1 MNKPVVVFRFIAG
14 AWVAIETY
22 EIAKP
27 EYHDWFQGSG
37 VARSTGEIPRQNH
50 SETGATGEPYRPY
63 QISSGQS
70 GAARVVDDDDGWWAS
85 HLRNYVASH
94 SSRSSNTVF
103 APSSYTKF

>member
-27 EYHDWFQGSG
+27 EHHDWFQGSA

-50 SETGATGEPYRPY
+50 SETGATGEPYQPH
-63 QISSGQS
+63 QNSGQS
-70 GAARVVDDDDGWWAS
+70 SAATVIDDDDGWWAS
-85 HLRNYVASH
+85 HLKTVAARSL
-94 SSRSSNTVF
+94 RSSNTLL
-103 APSSYTKF
+103 APGGFTEF